1 MATSLA
7 SGYLVQYLTTT
18 IACLLLAFIGSW
30 SLTLV
35 ILSAVPLLTLIQTIS
50 QRLAS
55 PLLFRERHLTGLT
68 ATLISRVLSSI
79 TTVKAYN
86 AQPYELSRAA
96 SSFEALSLAAKRLNK
111 VWGVTSGLGQFV
123 MMGMF
128 VQGFWFGGKLVRDG
142 KISSGDVM
150 AVFWACLIATSN
162 LQMCI
167 PQFIILAKGKF
178 SMAAL
183 MAVIHGSSSSSDSSL
198 SPLTPS
204 SIRSSSGTH
213 GKVVPFKLYGEISIR
228 NISFSYPSK
237 PSHPVLKNVSIYV
250 PAHEFT
256 FIVGSSGSGKST
268 IASLL
273 MGLYQPSEGQILLD
287 ERDFK
292 VLDDTWLK
300 GVLGA
305 VSQNG
310 MVILDGKSVWE
321 NVAAGIYGRPAGMAL
336 VKDEEVKEACK
347 MALVHDFVKDLP
359 EGYDTILGSG
369 SGDREGTNEKGM
381 GVMLSGGQK
390 QRLEIARARIR
401 DPEILILG
409 ELKRHFPFSYRR

>member
-1 MATSLA
+1 
-7 SGYLVQYLTTT
+7 
-18 IACLLLAFIGSW
+18 
-30 SLTLV
+30 
-35 ILSAVPLLTLIQTIS
+35 
-50 QRLAS
+50 
-55 PLLFRERHLTGLT
+55 
-68 ATLISRVLSSI
+68 
-79 TTVKAYN
+79 
-86 AQPYELSRAA
+86 
-96 SSFEALSLAAKRLNK
+96 
-111 VWGVTSGLGQFV
+111 

-142 KISSGDVM
+142 KVSSGDVM

-162 LQMCI
+162 LQLCI
-167 PQFIILAKGKF
+167 PQFIILTKGKF

-183 MAVIHGSSSSSDSSL
+183 MAIIHTSSSSDSGP
-198 SPLTPS
+198 SPSTSS
-204 SIRSSSGTH
+204 SIRSSFGPTFHS
-213 GKVVPFKLYGEISIR
+213 KIVPFKLYGEISIR

-237 PSHPVLKNVSIYV
+237 PSHTVLKNVSIYV

-292 VLDDTWLK
+292 VLDDNWLK
-300 GVLGA
+300 GVFGA
-305 VSQNG
+305 VSQSG

-321 NVAAGIYGRPAGMAL
+321 NVAAGIYGRPGGITS
-336 VKDEEVKEACK
+336 VEDEEVKEACR

-369 SGDREGTNEKGM
+369 PGEGEGADDKGM

-401 DPEILILG
+401 DPDILILG
-409 ELKRHFPFSYRR
+409 ELYRVFPPSYH